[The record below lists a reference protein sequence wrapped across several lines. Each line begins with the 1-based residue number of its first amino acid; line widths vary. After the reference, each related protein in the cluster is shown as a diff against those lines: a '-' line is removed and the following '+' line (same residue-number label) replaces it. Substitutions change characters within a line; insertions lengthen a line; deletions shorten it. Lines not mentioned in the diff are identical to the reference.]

1 MLRDLLNRFVVVIV
15 GTGAAVLFILHR
27 ERMAQAALRRAADAE
42 RITQAARTALTI
54 KEAQHE
60 ASSRA
65 AHTQPDLLDR
75 LRDGS
80 F

>member
-1 MLRDLLNRFVVVIV
+1 MLRDLLNRLVVLNV

>member
-1 MLRDLLNRFVVVIV
+1 MLRDLLNRLVVVIV
-15 GTGAAVLFILHR
+15 GAGAAVLFILHR

-65 AHTQPDLLDR
+65 AHTQPDLLNR
-75 LRDGS
+75 LRD
-80 F
+80 

>member
-1 MLRDLLNRFVVVIV
+1 MFRDLLNRLVVVIV
-15 GTGAAVLFILHR
+15 GTGAAVLCILHR

>member
-1 MLRDLLNRFVVVIV
+1 MIRDLLHRLAVVIV
-15 GTGAAVLFILHR
+15 GAGAAVLFILHR
-27 ERMAQAALRRAADAE
+27 ERTAQAALRRAAAAE
-42 RITQAARTALTI
+42 RTSRLAQTALTI

-65 AHTQPDLLDR
+65 AHTEPDLLDR
-75 LRDGS
+75 LRAGS

>member
-1 MLRDLLNRFVVVIV
+1 MLRDLLNRLVVVIV
-15 GTGAAVLFILHR
+15 RTGAAVLFILHR